1 MINIM
6 SESPSRLCVKVSQPK
21 PPEGAERLHFCL
33 IGKYTKMRVFLKQVF
48 DEHMCL

>member
-21 PPEGAERLHFCL
+21 PPEESA
-33 IGKYTKMRVFLKQVF
+33 KADSFLCNENPIFTGGSKK
-48 DEHMCL
+48 L